1 MLIASDVFL
10 VIAVISAL
18 CGVASSIM
26 ITAELEKRGV
36 KINWFLLRLF
46 IVTRY
51 LNQYRDITRQES
63 GKTGP
68 LFYWFVI
75 AMNVALVSAIL
86 GLVLRVL

>member
-1 MLIASDVFL
+1 MLITSDVFL
-10 VIAVISAL
+10 VITVISAL

-36 KINWFLLRLF
+36 KINWIFLRVF
-46 IVTRY
+46 IVSRY

-68 LFYWFVI
+68 LFYWFII
-75 AMNVALVSAIL
+75 AMNVALVTAIL